1 MRDFTK
7 LDIWKRSHLIT
18 LRVYK
23 ITSHFPKEEL
33 FKLTSQM
40 RSCASSIPMNIAEG
54 CGRNTN
60 PQFAH
65 FLQISIGSCNELQYQ
80 FILSKDLEYISNEV
94 FDDLHSEIIEIRR
107 MIFKYR
113 ERLS

>member
-7 LDIWKRSHLIT
+7 LDIWKRSHLLT
-18 LRVYK
+18 LEVYK
-23 ITSHFPKEEL
+23 VTKHFPKEEL

-65 FLQISIGSCNELQYQ
+65 YLQISTGSCNELQYQ
-80 FILSKDLEYISNEV
+80 LILSKDLEYISNEL
-94 FDDLHSEIIEIRR
+94 FNELHSEVVEIRR
-107 MIFKYR
+107 MIIKYR
-113 ERLS
+113 SML